1 MKRRGDTLIEVL
13 FAFAILA
20 TIIGFSFTGALGGYK
35 SALAAQNRTQATFV
49 AQYQADGLKTYRD
62 SLDWDGS
69 SGLPSFLGGFV
80 APALPN
86 MTQIIANSTEF
97 CMQAI
102 EPSPGPNVVPVWRVE
117 TAGAICNTN
126 SNSVAKKLAPNLDS
140 PQISITIKDD
150 QPVSPNPANP
160 NRKVA
165 SVVVSWQPRNANI
178 REQVTNTI
186 ILTKEE

>member
-1 MKRRGDTLIEVL
+1 VKHRGDTLIEVL

-20 TIIGFSFTGALGGYK
+20 TIIGFSFTGALAAYK

-69 SGLPSFLGGFV
+69 SGLPSFLGGSA

-86 MTQIIANSTEF
+86 MAQIISNNTVF
-97 CMQAI
+97 CMQAVA
-102 EPSPGPNVVPVWRVE
+102 PTPGLNVAPVWRVE
-117 TAGAICNTN
+117 TSDGICNTN
-126 SNSVAKKLAPNLDS
+126 SNSVAKTLAPNLDS
-140 PQISITIKDD
+140 PQISITLEDD

-165 SVVVSWQPRNANI
+165 TVVVSWQPRNTTI

>member
-1 MKRRGDTLIEVL
+1 MKHRGDTLIEVL

-69 SGLPSFLGGFV
+69 SGSASFLGGF
-80 APALPN
+80 APTN
-86 MTQIIANSTEF
+86 MESMSLIIANGTRF
-97 CMQAI
+97 CMEAFKPASG
-102 EPSPGPNVVPVWRVE
+102 PSIWRVE
-117 TAGAICNTN
+117 TSTAICSTN
-126 SNSVAKKLAPNLDS
+126 SNSIAKTLAPNLDS
-140 PQISITIKDD
+140 PEISVTLKDD
-150 QPVSPNPANP
+150 QPVSPNPINP

-165 SVVVSWQPRNANI
+165 TVIVSWQPRNTST